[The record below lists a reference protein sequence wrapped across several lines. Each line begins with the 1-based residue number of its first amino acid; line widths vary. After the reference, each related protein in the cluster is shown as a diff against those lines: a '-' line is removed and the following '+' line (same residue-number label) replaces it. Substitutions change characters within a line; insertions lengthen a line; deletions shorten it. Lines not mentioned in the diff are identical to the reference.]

1 MKIVRNLV
9 AFSNKYYQMY
19 DVALYIFL
27 HVDVDVN
34 VHVHVHV
41 HITFTIVWYF
51 AIILRI
57 HSGLNRDSELRAQM
71 VANCTPASGKSRQQH
86 KRGFC
91 DLFTIIAIASC
102 PIWNNKAGLA
112 TPSKWL
118 EGHFKPISTFCWTTE
133 IHIWMKFEIGG
144 ERSMW
149 WRQVNTV

>member
-34 VHVHVHV
+34 VHVHVH
-41 HITFTIVWYF
+41 ITFTIVWYF

-57 HSGLNRDSELRAQM
+57 HSGLN
-71 VANCTPASGKSRQQH
+71 SGLKSRQQH

-102 PIWNNKAGLA
+102 PI
-112 TPSKWL
+112 
-118 EGHFKPISTFCWTTE
+118 
-133 IHIWMKFEIGG
+133 
-144 ERSMW
+144 
-149 WRQVNTV
+149 

>member
-34 VHVHVHV
+34 VHVHVH
-41 HITFTIVWYF
+41 ITFTIVWYF

-71 VANCTPASGKSRQQH
+71 VANCIQPAAKADNNTKEAFVTFSRLLQ
-86 KRGFC
+86 
-91 DLFTIIAIASC
+91 L
-102 PIWNNKAGLA
+102 PLV
-112 TPSKWL
+112 P
-118 EGHFKPISTFCWTTE
+118 
-133 IHIWMKFEIGG
+133 FEIIK
-144 ERSMW
+144 R
-149 WRQVNTV
+149 V